1 MANTYTQI
9 YIQYVFTVKGREC
22 LIQEAFRERLQS
34 YIWGIVEGKNQKP
47 LAVYCMPD
55 HVHLLVSIKPSMSI
69 SDLIRDVKNNS
80 SKFINDERLL
90 PHKFNWQEGFG
101 AFSYAKSQQDA
112 VVKYILNQP
121 IHHQKM
127 TFRQEYLH
135 FLKQFD
141 VPYDERYLF
150 EWIE

>member
-9 YIQYVFTVKGREC
+9 YIQYVFKVKGREC
-22 LIQEAFRERLQS
+22 LIQEDFRERLQS
-34 YIWGIVEGKNQKP
+34 YICGIVENKNQKP

-55 HVHLLVSIKPSMSI
+55 HVHLLVGIKPTMCI
-69 SDLIRDVKNNS
+69 SDLIRDVKNNA
-80 SKFINDERLL
+80 SKFINDEQFI
-90 PHKFNWQEGFG
+90 PHKFNWQEGYG

-121 IHHQKM
+121 LHHQKM
-127 TFRQEYLH
+127 TFRQEYLN
-135 FLKQFD
+135 FLKKFD

>member
-22 LIQEAFRERLQS
+22 LIKEDFRERLQG
-34 YIWGIVEGKNQKP
+34 YICGIVENKNQKP

-55 HVHLLVSIKPSMSI
+55 HVHLFVGMKPTLCI

-80 SKFINDERLL
+80 SKFINDEQFI
-90 PHKFNWQEGFG
+90 PHKFNWQEGYG

-121 IHHQKM
+121 LHHQKM
-127 TFRQEYLH
+127 TFRQEYIN
-135 FLKQFD
+135 FLKKFD
-141 VPYDERYLF
+141 VDYDERYLF